1 MSSYYANLK
10 IDENMD
16 SLSRKIS
23 VEIEKTNIDEFQ
35 LKMIL
40 GGFSSVIKPS
50 VKYEESSVIL
60 EYDVSNMINFEKL
73 FNTKKSVPEI
83 IDTTLDLIDIVN
95 QSTNHYLDYSLFL
108 IDKKFMFY
116 NSMSAQ
122 VMLIYLPVLNFTMVD
137 ILQSIKSELFKDAS
151 SIYRESEYS
160 NLLFT
165 IMSSSTLMGLK
176 HSLIAL
182 ESRLYDKSKGVTDIS
197 EEDNSRVMQTHKSEI
212 INEATV
218 AKQAKKSKID
228 KKNSK
233 PTTSSEK
240 ILKAIVIAVI
250 TMLTISVFIFASLT
264 LKLPFIPSI
273 IVGTVISILVPVLM
287 LKLVE
292 KTSKVKP
299 NYDSAPT
306 NKSEYEALEK
316 NDIKKVA
323 VGSKTI
329 LISDLKNKH
338 KLVNLDS
345 GEVHSLVFNSSSIL
359 SLGRSNLADIYIEES
374 SIGRNHLNIINQ
386 SGEIYMCD
394 NNSLNGTFI
403 NEMQLK
409 PLKNYLTK
417 DGDIICVGETKLKLQ
432 IG

>member
-1 MSSYYANLK
+1 MSNYYANLK

-23 VEIEKTNIDEFQ
+23 VEIQKTNVDEFQ

-40 GGFSSVIKPS
+40 SGCSSVIKPS

-83 IDTTLDLIDIVN
+83 IDITLDLIDIVN

-108 IDKKFMFY
+108 MDKKFMFY
-116 NSMSAQ
+116 NSMSSQ
-122 VMLIYLPVLNFTMVD
+122 VMLIYLPILNFTMVD
-137 ILQSIKSELFKDAS
+137 ILQNIKSEIFKDAS
-151 SIYRESEYS
+151 SIYCESEYS

-182 ESRLYDKSKGVTDIS
+182 ESILYDKNKLVTDIS
-197 EEDNSRVMQTHKSEI
+197 EEDNDKVIQTHKSEI
-212 INEATV
+212 INEASV
-218 AKQAKKSKID
+218 AKKNKKRKVD
-228 KKNSK
+228 RKNNK
-233 PTTSSEK
+233 PTASSEK
-240 ILKAIVIAVI
+240 MLKGIVIAVI

-287 LKLVE
+287 IKLVE
-292 KTSKVKP
+292 KNSKVKA
-299 NYDSAPT
+299 NRGSATT
-306 NKSEYEALEK
+306 NKSEYETLEK

-323 VGSKTI
+323 AGSKTI
-329 LISDLKNKH
+329 LLSDLKNKH
-338 KLVNLDS
+338 KLVNLAS
-345 GEVHSLVFNSSSIL
+345 GEVHSLVFDLSSIL

-409 PLKNYLTK
+409 PLRNYLSR
-417 DGDIICVGETKLKLQ
+417 DGDVICVGETKLKLQ